1 MHYLE
6 DWLEGYLKKRKRG
19 LMKLESEY
27 HMKKYADNYYFDG
40 FDAWIY
46 FLQ

>member
-1 MHYLE
+1 MIQE
-6 DWLEGYLKKRKRG
+6 WII
-19 LMKLESEY
+19 MKLESEY